1 MTPYSVCFWL
11 SLPSRC
17 LRNLRGW
24 VPGAEH
30 RSALAGVGQLGGV
43 AILGFATSAVLARA
57 LKSDEYRSWIVLTQ
71 MVASLVIFELGLSQ
85 VLTRRV
91 SASIAKA
98 EYGNVRQNLTDGLGL
113 ALLCSTPL
121 ILAGIGFRSQLARLL
136 GLSNAAG
143 AVVPF
148 VLVAVAGSLMG
159 PIHGFLRGQGAL
171 VKSVV
176 ILLSWRLTA
185 AVASV
190 LVAVRVGRVDS
201 IGWAAAAVGGIFV
214 VGLVGAYRASL
225 APSRPRGAHLVEL
238 FFEGTPMSVAA
249 LSVLFISGAD
259 VIALQRFESSA
270 VPGYANGAMLVALVT
285 GVQAA
290 AFAGVPRMS
299 AELWARG
306 DSASLRRSAVE
317 LTRLGVFA
325 VVATGACCAALLPFV
340 LRLWIGDVVTNSAI
354 QAVQVLL
361 VATVIRSLF
370 VAWYYTALG
379 TGEYIKFRNVPI
391 VEATVNISMSILL
404 GSIYGALG
412 VALGTLVGGLCSAA
426 MVFTFCTKRIT
437 TYSLTS
443 KSLMLEA
450 IGPGA
455 IAAGPLVAASAI
467 GAQTDQL
474 VVRIVVL
481 LLALP
486 IVLKSTGKLL
496 KGRALATARHSERV
510 EGAN

>member
-1 MTPYSVCFWL
+1 
-11 SLPSRC
+11 
-17 LRNLRGW
+17 
-24 VPGAEH
+24 
-30 RSALAGVGQLGGV
+30 VGL
-43 AILGFATSAVLARA
+43 ATSAVLARA
-57 LKSDEYRSWIVLTQ
+57 LRSDEYRSWIVLTQ

-121 ILAGIGFRSQLARLL
+121 IVAGIVFRSQLARLL
-136 GLSNAAG
+136 GLRDAAG
-143 AVVPF
+143 VVPF
-148 VLVAVAGSLMG
+148 VLVAVAGCLMG

-176 ILLSWRLTA
+176 ILLSWRLTV
-185 AVASV
+185 AVATV
-190 LVAVRVGRVDS
+190 LIAVRGGGVDTV
-201 IGWAAAAVGGIFV
+201 GWAAAAVGGIFV
-214 VGLVGAYRASL
+214 VGLVGAHRGSL
-225 APSRPRGAHLVEL
+225 APGRPRGAHLVEL
-238 FFEGTPMSVAA
+238 FSEGTPISVAA
-249 LSVLFISGAD
+249 LSLLFISGAD
-259 VIALQRFESSA
+259 VIVLQRFESSA

-290 AFAGVPRMS
+290 ALAGVPRLS
-299 AELWARG
+299 AELRARG
-306 DSASLRRSAVE
+306 DSASLRRSVVE
-317 LTRLGVFA
+317 LTRLGVF
-325 VVATGACCAALLPFV
+325 VIVAAGACCSTLLPFV

-361 VATVIRSLF
+361 VATVVRNFF

-379 TGEYIKFRNVPI
+379 TGEYVKFRNLPI
-391 VEATVNISMSILL
+391 VEAAVNISMSILL

-443 KSLMLEA
+443 KSFMLEA

-455 IAAGPLVAASAI
+455 IAAAPLVAASAI
-467 GAQTDQL
+467 GAQADQPAAR
-474 VVRIVVL
+474 VVVL
-481 LLALP
+481 LFALP
-486 IVLKSTGKLL
+486 IVLKGTGKLL
-496 KGRALATARHSERV
+496 KRRALAAEHLTERV
-510 EGAN
+510 EGAH